1 VDGTIQW
8 LYQVKLKREKEIKI
22 KNINLKIDFN
32 KIERI

>member
-8 LYQVKLKREKEIKI
+8 LYQVKLKGEKDIKI